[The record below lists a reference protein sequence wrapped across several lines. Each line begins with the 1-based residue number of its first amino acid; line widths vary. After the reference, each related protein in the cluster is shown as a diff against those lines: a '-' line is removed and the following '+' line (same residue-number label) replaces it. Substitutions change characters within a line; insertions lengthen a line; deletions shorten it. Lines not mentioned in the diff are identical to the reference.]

1 VARTTDL
8 RPETRQQVLDAAA
21 RLFRENGYAATTMRD
36 VAARCGIRAASLYYH
51 FPSKD
56 EILAEVFDYGVRRV
70 AAAVR
75 TAVER
80 LPRSARSYDKVRA
93 AVLAH
98 LESFF
103 VYGDYTASNIR
114 VFGQAPLAV
123 QRKNRGPRDRYEAYW
138 QSLLDEA
145 RRKGELRKGVDLGIA
160 RLFLFGGM
168 NHTLE
173 WYRAGGSSTFRE
185 LADRYTDLIFHG
197 IGHEIGSKH
206 GAAA

>member
-1 VARTTDL
+1 MVRRAADL
-8 RPETRQQVLDAAA
+8 RPEMRQQVLDAAA
-21 RLFRENGYAATTMRD
+21 RLFREKGYAATTMRD

-56 EILAEVFDYGVRRV
+56 EILAEVFDYGVRHV
-70 AAAVR
+70 ADAVR

-80 LPRSARSYDKVRA
+80 LPRSASSYDKVRA

-114 VFGQAPLAV
+114 VFRQAPAAV
-123 QRKNRGPRDRYEAYW
+123 QRRNRGLRDRYEAYW
-138 QSLLDEA
+138 QRLLDEA
-145 RRKGELRKGVDLGIA
+145 RRRGELRNGVDLAIA

-173 WYRAGGSSTFRE
+173 WYTARGGSSFRE
-185 LADRYTDLIFHG
+185 LAARYTDLIFHG
-197 IGHEIGSKH
+197 IGANH